1 MMNKKWKLGEMSKW
15 FLLAILKD
23 FTMAQI
29 SSSIVPHSAIYFVSV
44 TGLNVYASSEGEKHT
59 NVKEP

>member
-1 MMNKKWKLGEMSKW
+1 MSKW